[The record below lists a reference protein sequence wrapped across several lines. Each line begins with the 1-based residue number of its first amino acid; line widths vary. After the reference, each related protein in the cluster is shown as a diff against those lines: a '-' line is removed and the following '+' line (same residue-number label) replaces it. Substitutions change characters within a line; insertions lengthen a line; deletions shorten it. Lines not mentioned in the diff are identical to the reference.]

1 VLWGWVLW
9 FCGWG
14 LGPNPHPPNPQSP
27 IPNPQSPNLSFVQ
40 FLKFK
45 YYLKVQIKM
54 NDNNMIYNNNYNN
67 INPLIESK
75 EFKLLLSLLDKLE
88 QILSIINLPE
98 SSISKYN
105 TLKKMTFDILNLEF
119 RPLERK
125 FIPSSN
131 PENDNNNLLKNAN
144 DEMLYILH
152 FLNIKKSMLID
163 LILDY
168 IKNNNN
174 NIEQE
179 KNLNYF
185 LTSLTEIY
193 NLSGDVISSKTP
205 DDIMRETKSEEA
217 KIAELFTKIDE
228 VFVNSFD
235 SIKQMRTNYENELIR
250 LKENYNRDL
259 SELKNSLE
267 KNSNLENDLFKERK
281 ENEKKNYYLDK
292 MSLLINESY
301 EKYKLNSQNQNEGR
315 SIAYKDGAFDEDIMK
330 LEFLKQILDKFSNE
344 PNQNLTKENM
354 RMENNYNFN
363 YKYNSPNNKNIY
375 SEELIN
381 DINNSLPE
389 IQKESDIFHKN
400 FCDLMNYIET
410 NIEDKIV

>member
-1 VLWGWVLW
+1 
-9 FCGWG
+9 
-14 LGPNPHPPNPQSP
+14 
-27 IPNPQSPNLSFVQ
+27 
-40 FLKFK
+40 
-45 YYLKVQIKM
+45 M
-54 NDNNMIYNNNYNN
+54 NENNIIYNNNYSN

-75 EFKLLLSLLDKLE
+75 EFKLLLILLDKLE

-119 RPLERK
+119 KPLERK

-131 PENDNNNLLKNAN
+131 PENDNNIIQKNAN

-168 IKNNNN
+168 IKNNND
-174 NIEQE
+174 IEQE

-205 DDIMRETKSEEA
+205 DDIMLETKSEEA

-235 SIKQMRTNYENELIR
+235 SVKQMRTNYENELIR
-250 LKENYNRDL
+250 LKENYDRDL

-281 ENEKKNYYLDK
+281 DNEKKNYYLDK

-301 EKYKLNSQNQNEGR
+301 ENYKMNFQNENEGG
-315 SIAYKDGAFDEDIMK
+315 SIAYKDGTFDEDIMK
-330 LEFLKQILDKFSNE
+330 LEFLKKILDKFSNDS
-344 PNQNLTKENM
+344 NQNFSKENI
-354 RMENNYNFN
+354 RMENNYN
-363 YKYNSPNNKNIY
+363 YKYNIPNNKNIY

-410 NIEDKIV
+410 NIEGKNL

>member
-1 VLWGWVLW
+1 
-9 FCGWG
+9 
-14 LGPNPHPPNPQSP
+14 
-27 IPNPQSPNLSFVQ
+27 
-40 FLKFK
+40 
-45 YYLKVQIKM
+45 M
-54 NDNNMIYNNNYNN
+54 NDNNIIYNNNYSN

-105 TLKKMTFDILNLEF
+105 TLKKMTFDILNIEF
-119 RPLERK
+119 KPLERK

-131 PENDNNNLLKNAN
+131 PENDSNNIQKNAN

-168 IKNNNN
+168 IKNNND
-174 NIEQE
+174 IEQE
-179 KNLNYF
+179 KNLNFF

-235 SIKQMRTNYENELIR
+235 SIKHMRTNYENELIR
-250 LKENYNRDL
+250 LKENYDRDL
-259 SELKNSLE
+259 SELKSSLE

-281 ENEKKNYYLDK
+281 DNEKKNYYLDK

-301 EKYKLNSQNQNEGR
+301 EKYKMNFPNENDGR
-315 SIAYKDGAFDEDIMK
+315 SIAYKDGTFDEDIMK
-330 LEFLKQILDKFSNE
+330 LEFLKKILDKFSNDSNQNL
-344 PNQNLTKENM
+344 PNQNI
-354 RMENNYNFN
+354 RMENNYNYN
-363 YKYNSPNNKNIY
+363 YKYNIPNNKNIY

>member
-1 VLWGWVLW
+1 
-9 FCGWG
+9 
-14 LGPNPHPPNPQSP
+14 
-27 IPNPQSPNLSFVQ
+27 
-40 FLKFK
+40 
-45 YYLKVQIKM
+45 M
-54 NDNNMIYNNNYNN
+54 NENNIIYNNNYSN

-75 EFKLLLSLLDKLE
+75 DFKLLLSLLDKLE

-105 TLKKMTFDILNLEF
+105 TLKKMTFNILNLEF
-119 RPLERK
+119 KPLERK

-131 PENDNNNLLKNAN
+131 PANDNNIIQKNAN

-168 IKNNNN
+168 IKNNND
-174 NIEQE
+174 IEQE
-179 KNLNYF
+179 KNLNFF

-205 DDIMRETKSEEA
+205 DDIILETKSEEA

-235 SIKQMRTNYENELIR
+235 SIKQMRSNYENELIR
-250 LKENYNRDL
+250 LKENYDRDL

-281 ENEKKNYYLDK
+281 DNEKKNYYLDK

-301 EKYKLNSQNQNEGR
+301 EKYKMNFQNENEGG
-315 SIAYKDGAFDEDIMK
+315 SIAYKDGTFDEDIMK
-330 LEFLKQILDKFSNE
+330 LEFLKKILDKFSNDS
-344 PNQNLTKENM
+344 NQNLPKENI
-354 RMENNYNFN
+354 RMENNYNYN
-363 YKYNSPNNKNIY
+363 YKYNIPNNKNIY

>member
-1 VLWGWVLW
+1 
-9 FCGWG
+9 
-14 LGPNPHPPNPQSP
+14 
-27 IPNPQSPNLSFVQ
+27 
-40 FLKFK
+40 
-45 YYLKVQIKM
+45 M
-54 NDNNMIYNNNYNN
+54 NENNIIYNNNYSN

-75 EFKLLLSLLDKLE
+75 DFKLLLSLLDKLE

-105 TLKKMTFDILNLEF
+105 TLKKMTFNILNLEF
-119 RPLERK
+119 KPLERK

-131 PENDNNNLLKNAN
+131 PANDNNIIQKNAN

-168 IKNNNN
+168 IKNNND
-174 NIEQE
+174 IEQE
-179 KNLNYF
+179 KNLNFF

-205 DDIMRETKSEEA
+205 DDIILETKSEEA

-250 LKENYNRDL
+250 LKENYDRDL

-281 ENEKKNYYLDK
+281 DNEKKNYYLDK

-301 EKYKLNSQNQNEGR
+301 EKYKMNFQNENEGG
-315 SIAYKDGAFDEDIMK
+315 SIAYKDGTFDEDIMK
-330 LEFLKQILDKFSNE
+330 LEFLKKILDKFSNDS
-344 PNQNLTKENM
+344 NQNLPKENI
-354 RMENNYNFN
+354 RMENNYNYN
-363 YKYNSPNNKNIY
+363 YKYNIPNNKNIY

>member
-1 VLWGWVLW
+1 
-9 FCGWG
+9 
-14 LGPNPHPPNPQSP
+14 
-27 IPNPQSPNLSFVQ
+27 
-40 FLKFK
+40 
-45 YYLKVQIKM
+45 M
-54 NDNNMIYNNNYNN
+54 NENNIIYNNNYSN

-105 TLKKMTFDILNLEF
+105 TLKKMTFDMLNIEF
-119 RPLERK
+119 KPLERK
-125 FIPSSN
+125 FIPSTN
-131 PENDNNNLLKNAN
+131 TENNNNNIQKNEND
-144 DEMLYILH
+144 DMLYILH

-168 IKNNNN
+168 IKNNND
-174 NIEQE
+174 IEQE

-193 NLSGDVISSKTP
+193 NLSGDVISSKSS
-205 DDIMRETKSEEA
+205 DDIIRETKSEEA

-235 SIKQMRTNYENELIR
+235 SIKQLRTNYENELIK
-250 LKENYNRDL
+250 LKENYDRDL

-267 KNSNLENDLFKERK
+267 KNSNLENDLFRERK

-301 EKYKLNSQNQNEGR
+301 EKYKFNFPNENEAR
-315 SIAYKDGAFDEDIMK
+315 SIAYKDGTFDEDIMK
-330 LEFLKQILDKFSNE
+330 LEFLKKILDKFSNDS
-344 PNQNLTKENM
+344 NQNLPNENI
-354 RMENNYNFN
+354 RMENNYNYN
-363 YKYNSPNNKNIY
+363 YKYNIPNNKNIY

-400 FCDLMNYIET
+400 FCDLMNYIEA

>member
-1 VLWGWVLW
+1 
-9 FCGWG
+9 
-14 LGPNPHPPNPQSP
+14 
-27 IPNPQSPNLSFVQ
+27 
-40 FLKFK
+40 
-45 YYLKVQIKM
+45 M
-54 NDNNMIYNNNYNN
+54 NENNIIYNNNYSN

-119 RPLERK
+119 KPLERK

-131 PENDNNNLLKNAN
+131 PANDNNIIQKNAN

-168 IKNNNN
+168 IKNNND
-174 NIEQE
+174 IEQE
-179 KNLNYF
+179 KNLNFF

-205 DDIMRETKSEEA
+205 DDIMLETKSEEA

-250 LKENYNRDL
+250 LKENYDRDL

-281 ENEKKNYYLDK
+281 DNEKKNYYLDK

-301 EKYKLNSQNQNEGR
+301 EKYKMNFQNENEGG
-315 SIAYKDGAFDEDIMK
+315 SIAYKDGTFDEDIMK
-330 LEFLKQILDKFSNE
+330 LEFLKKILDKFSNDS
-344 PNQNLTKENM
+344 NQNLPKENI
-354 RMENNYNFN
+354 RMENNYNYN
-363 YKYNSPNNKNIY
+363 YKYNIPNNKNIY

>member
-1 VLWGWVLW
+1 LG
-9 FCGWG
+9 FGDWG
-14 LGPNPHPPNPQSP
+14 LGPIPNPQSP

>member
-1 VLWGWVLW
+1 
-9 FCGWG
+9 
-14 LGPNPHPPNPQSP
+14 
-27 IPNPQSPNLSFVQ
+27 
-40 FLKFK
+40 
-45 YYLKVQIKM
+45 M
-54 NDNNMIYNNNYNN
+54 NENNIIYNNNYSN

-105 TLKKMTFDILNLEF
+105 TLKKMTFDRLNLEF

-125 FIPSSN
+125 YIPSSN
-131 PENDNNNLLKNAN
+131 PENDNNSIQKNSI

-168 IKNNNN
+168 IKNNND
-174 NIEQE
+174 IEQE

-193 NLSGDVISSKTP
+193 NLSGDVISSKSP
-205 DDIMRETKSEEA
+205 DDIIRETKSEEA

-250 LKENYNRDL
+250 LKENYDRDL

-301 EKYKLNSQNQNEGR
+301 EKYKLEFQNENEGR
-315 SIAYKDGAFDEDIMK
+315 SIAYKDGTFDEDIMK
-330 LEFLKQILDKFSNE
+330 LEFLKKILDKFSNDL
-344 PNQNLTKENM
+344 NQNLPNENI
-354 RMENNYNFN
+354 RMENNFNYN
-363 YKYNSPNNKNIY
+363 YKYNIPNNKNIY

-400 FCDLMNYIET
+400 FCDLMNYIEA

>member
-1 VLWGWVLW
+1 
-9 FCGWG
+9 
-14 LGPNPHPPNPQSP
+14 LGMGIGDWAQSPIPNPQSP

>member
-1 VLWGWVLW
+1 
-9 FCGWG
+9 
-14 LGPNPHPPNPQSP
+14 
-27 IPNPQSPNLSFVQ
+27 
-40 FLKFK
+40 
-45 YYLKVQIKM
+45 M
-54 NDNNMIYNNNYNN
+54 NENNIIYNNNYSN

-119 RPLERK
+119 KPLERK

-131 PENDNNNLLKNAN
+131 PANDNNIIQKNTN

-168 IKNNNN
+168 IKNNND
-174 NIEQE
+174 IEQE
-179 KNLNYF
+179 KNLNFF

-205 DDIMRETKSEEA
+205 DDIMLETKSEEA

-235 SIKQMRTNYENELIR
+235 SIKQMRSNYENELIR
-250 LKENYNRDL
+250 LKENYDRDL

-281 ENEKKNYYLDK
+281 DNEKKNYYLDK

-301 EKYKLNSQNQNEGR
+301 EKYKMNFQNENEGG
-315 SIAYKDGAFDEDIMK
+315 SIAYKDGTFDEDIMK
-330 LEFLKQILDKFSNE
+330 LEFLKKILDKFSNDS
-344 PNQNLTKENM
+344 NQNLPKENI
-354 RMENNYNFN
+354 RMENNYNYN
-363 YKYNSPNNKNIY
+363 YKYNIPNNKNIY